1 MKIIQL
7 FWNKEEKRLRA
18 FWRLAI
24 HSLLIM
30 LFTGIPSFVFLLWT
44 IFFSPTSVIDIVD
57 VFSSSSLIQWTN
69 SRSNI
74 MIVLSLINFTGIL
87 GSTLIVGKWIDR
99 RKFSNFGINF
109 SKHWW
114 MDFAFGLGLGAG
126 LMGFIFLTGWLT
138 GSLRV
143 TGFFI
148 TGNQKAS
155 FVFGLIEALFLFVL
169 VGIYEELLSR
179 GYHLIN
185 LAEGFNH
192 PRLGQR
198 KALLLAYG
206 ISSLLFGVLH
216 LGNPNATWL
225 SVINISL
232 AGAFLGLGM
241 LLTGSLAIPIGLHIT
256 WNFFQGNIFG
266 FSVSGLPTGL
276 TLIETEVIKNSWL
289 IGGSFGPESG
299 LISLIAM
306 LIGSVFIVLWTRRKN
321 QIILQTDLAKYAPP
335 NEADPA

>member
-1 MKIIQL
+1 VKIIQL